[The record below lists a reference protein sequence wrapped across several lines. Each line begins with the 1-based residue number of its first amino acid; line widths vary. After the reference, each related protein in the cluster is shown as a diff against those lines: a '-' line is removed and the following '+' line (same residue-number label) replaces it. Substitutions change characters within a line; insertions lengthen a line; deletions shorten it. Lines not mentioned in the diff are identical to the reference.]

1 MFVVRLL
8 AAGALVYAGFRL
20 RKYLS
25 NDTIPTQHQTEDTE
39 DTQPVE
45 DVLMED
51 PVCRRLVPKKQA
63 LILHHIGATHYFC
76 SEHCRRLF
84 QQQREER
91 A

>member
-1 MFVVRLL
+1 MFMARLL
-8 AAGALVYAGFRL
+8 AAGALAYAGFRL

-25 NDTIPTQHQTEDTE
+25 NDKMPAQRQAEDA
-39 DTQPVE
+39 QPVE

-51 PVCRRLVPKKQA
+51 PVCQRLVPRQQA
-63 LILHHIGATHYFC
+63 LVLHHIGATHYFC
-76 SEHCRRLF
+76 SEHCRHLF

>member
-1 MFVVRLL
+1 MFMARLL
-8 AAGALVYAGFRL
+8 AFGALAYAGLRL
-20 RKYLS
+20 RKYL
-25 NDTIPTQHQTEDTE
+25 DQDKTPIQRPTENA
-39 DTQPVE
+39 QPVE

-51 PVCRRLVPKKQA
+51 PVCQRLVPKQQA
-63 LILHHIGATHYFC
+63 LILHHTGVAHYFC